1 MIKYIYV
8 AYDKEEINVN
18 GAKFGVQEVELN
30 E

>member
-1 MIKYIYV
+1 MIKYICV

-18 GAKFGVQEVELN
+18 GAKFGVKEVEVN